1 MKAIITYKFG
11 QSFLFVFLG
20 SNSNLLAISLPNS
33 TANNLNTSMKPTAH
47 RESIQPPAHRDPE
60 SPGGDH
66 ESEVPPPLRLINPEI
81 YARLPLT
88 MSASMYTP
96 DSPVYTGSGGV
107 PRSFSSGPFL
117 YGSVRGH
124 QLPSENEVWNIYLLI
139 KFIL

>member
-1 MKAIITYKFG
+1 MQPTAHRE
-11 QSFLFVFLG
+11 
-20 SNSNLLAISLPNS
+20 S
-33 TANNLNTSMKPTAH
+33 TQPPAH
-47 RESIQPPAHRDPE
+47 RESIQPPAHRESIQPPAYRDPE

-66 ESEVPPPLRLINPEI
+66 GSEVPPPLRLINPEI

-124 QLPSENEVWNIYLLI
+124 QLPSENEV
-139 KFIL
+139 